1 MARETTAHHCVT
13 SRMFYPL
20 AGNVSQ
26 PTVLNMTDHITT
38 HQAAEDAR
46 NENIQIYLNGVLVPK
61 ERALV
66 SVYDSG
72 FMLGDGVW
80 EGLRLYNGTWAF
92 LDEHMDR
99 LFDAAKAVDID
110 LGLDRAGVV
119 QALCDTQTANDM
131 HTDAHARLMVT
142 RGVKRRPFQ
151 HPALSQSGPTFTII
165 MEHSQPSLPRGIR
178 LATVPHMRG
187 LPMTQDPKLNSHS
200 KLNCILACI
209 AAEKAGADEALM
221 LDVHGF
227 VNTTNACNFFIVR
240 KGAVWTSTGDYC
252 MNGIT
257 RQKVIDLCRE
267 SDIPVYERNFSLV
280 DTYGADEA
288 FLTGTFGA
296 QTPVIELDG
305 RAIGGGGMGPVTT
318 RIRGLYKALI
328 AKVTT

>member
-1 MARETTAHHCVT
+1 
-13 SRMFYPL
+13 
-20 AGNVSQ
+20 
-26 PTVLNMTDHITT
+26 MTDYVTT

-46 NENIQIYLNGVLVPK
+46 NETIKIWLNGRVVPK
-61 ERALV
+61 TEAVV

-80 EGLRLYNGTWAF
+80 EGIRLYNGKWAF

-99 LFDAAKAVDID
+99 LFEAAKAID
-110 LGLDRAGVV
+110 LDIGLTRDQVI
-119 QALCDTQTANDM
+119 QAVLDTQHANGMSD
-131 HTDAHARLMVT
+131 DAHARLMVT
-142 RGVKRRPFQ
+142 RGVKARPFQ
-151 HPALSQSGPTFTII
+151 HPKLSQQGPTIAII
-165 MEHSQPSLPRGIR
+165 MEHSKPNIPRPIR
-178 LATVPHMRG
+178 LATVPHLRG

-240 KGAVWTSTGDYC
+240 KGQVWTSTGDYC

-267 SDIPVYERNFSLV
+267 NGIPLFERNYSLV

-296 QTPVIELDG
+296 QTPVGVIDG
-305 RAIGGGGMGPVTT
+305 RQIGDGQMGPLTKH
-318 RIRGLYKALI
+318 IRMLYQALI
-328 AKVTT
+328 QRETA

>member
-1 MARETTAHHCVT
+1 
-13 SRMFYPL
+13 
-20 AGNVSQ
+20 
-26 PTVLNMTDHITT
+26 MTDKVTT
-38 HQAAEDAR
+38 HTAEDDPR
-46 NENIQIYLNGVLVPK
+46 NQTIKIWINGTLKP
-61 ERALV
+61 RAEATV

-80 EGLRLYNGTWAF
+80 EGMRLYDGTWAF
-92 LDEHMDR
+92 MDEHMDR
-99 LFDAAKAVDID
+99 LFEAAMAID
-110 LGLDRAGVV
+110 LDIGLTREGLVSAV
-119 QALCDTQTANDM
+119 LETQSANNM
-131 HTDAHARLMVT
+131 VTDVHCRLMVT
-142 RGVKRRPFQ
+142 RGVKVLPFQ
-151 HPALSQSGPTFTII
+151 HPSLSRSGPTIVII
-165 MEHSQPSLPRGIR
+165 MEHSKPKLPRPIT

-257 RQKVIDLCRE
+257 RQKVIDLCRAHG
-267 SDIPVYERNFSLV
+267 IPVFERNFSLV

-296 QTPVIELDG
+296 QTPVSSIDG
-305 RAIGGGGMGPVTT
+305 RQIGTGDMGPVTQ
-318 RIRGLYKALI
+318 RIRDLYKSLI
-328 AKVTT
+328 ADHVASRP